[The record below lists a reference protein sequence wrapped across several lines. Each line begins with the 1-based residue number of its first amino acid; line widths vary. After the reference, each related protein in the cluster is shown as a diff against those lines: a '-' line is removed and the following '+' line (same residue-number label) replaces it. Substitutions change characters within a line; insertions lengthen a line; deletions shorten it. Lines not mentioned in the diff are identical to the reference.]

1 MYRIQQYHHW
11 LGRRIGSFC
20 SRGESGVTLIETLFA
35 IALLGIIGT
44 VLLGGMTDVYRA
56 VPIADE
62 QEIGKQLARSQ
73 IETIMKRPYSL
84 SYTPAPIP
92 SMYGDYT
99 AEIEVVPFRLGNIQK
114 ITVTILHD
122 DESSAS
128 LEIYK
133 TNR

>member
-1 MYRIQQYHHW
+1 MYRIPQYYQR
-11 LGRRIGSFC
+11 LVGRIVNFC

-44 VLLGGMTDVYRA
+44 VLLGGMTDVYRS

-62 QEIGKQLARSQ
+62 QEIGKQLASNQ
-73 IETIMKRPYSL
+73 VETLMMRPYAA
-84 SYTPAPIP
+84 SYEPAPIP
-92 SMYGDYT
+92 AIYGDYT
-99 AEIEVVPFRLGNIQK
+99 ANIDVNLLRSGNIQK
-114 ITVTILHD
+114 ITVTILHN
-122 DESSAS
+122 DETSAS